1 MADVSTISG
10 SSSIATKP
18 VPSPEL
24 PLFAL
29 VAADV
34 AVVLADAELADAEHA
49 DAELAN
55 ADVAGDML
63 LDWLFVAPSPVPV
76 SGKPPAMTGDAF
88 NAAATIANYVIFV
101 PNRTRLIHHNNRFCP
116 YFIVIDKKFS
126 SNKKKGTRPVGV
138 TPRFLCQP
146 LLILANPC

>member
-34 AVVLADAELADAEHA
+34 AVVLADAKLA
-49 DAELAN
+49 DAELAD

-76 SGKPPAMTGDAF
+76 SGKP
-88 NAAATIANYVIFV
+88 
-101 PNRTRLIHHNNRFCP
+101 
-116 YFIVIDKKFS
+116 
-126 SNKKKGTRPVGV
+126 
-138 TPRFLCQP
+138 QQ
-146 LLILANPC
+146 

>member
-1 MADVSTISG
+1 MMADVSTISG

-34 AVVLADAELADAEHA
+34 AVVLADAELADAELADAELA

-76 SGKPPAMTGDAF
+76 SGKP
-88 NAAATIANYVIFV
+88 
-101 PNRTRLIHHNNRFCP
+101 
-116 YFIVIDKKFS
+116 
-126 SNKKKGTRPVGV
+126 
-138 TPRFLCQP
+138 QQ
-146 LLILANPC
+146 

>member
-1 MADVSTISG
+1 MMADVSTISG

-34 AVVLADAELADAEHA
+34 AVVLADAELA
-49 DAELAN
+49 N

-76 SGKPPAMTGDAF
+76 SGKP
-88 NAAATIANYVIFV
+88 
-101 PNRTRLIHHNNRFCP
+101 
-116 YFIVIDKKFS
+116 
-126 SNKKKGTRPVGV
+126 
-138 TPRFLCQP
+138 QQ
-146 LLILANPC
+146 

>member
-1 MADVSTISG
+1 MMADVSTISG

-34 AVVLADAELADAEHA
+34 AVVLADAKLA

-88 NAAATIANYVIFV
+88 NAAATIANFV
-101 PNRTRLIHHNNRFCP
+101 SSWRILCPPSVTQCFFSAYDRKLRYFCA
-116 YFIVIDKKFS
+116 KS
-126 SNKKKGTRPVGV
+126 HETN
-138 TPRFLCQP
+138 TPQ
-146 LLILANPC
+146 

>member
-34 AVVLADAELADAEHA
+34 AVVLADAELADAE
-49 DAELAN
+49 LAN

-76 SGKPPAMTGDAF
+76 SGKP
-88 NAAATIANYVIFV
+88 
-101 PNRTRLIHHNNRFCP
+101 
-116 YFIVIDKKFS
+116 
-126 SNKKKGTRPVGV
+126 
-138 TPRFLCQP
+138 QQ
-146 LLILANPC
+146 

>member
-1 MADVSTISG
+1 MMADVSTISG

-34 AVVLADAELADAEHA
+34 AVVLADAKLA
-49 DAELAN
+49 DAELAD

-76 SGKPPAMTGDAF
+76 SGKP
-88 NAAATIANYVIFV
+88 
-101 PNRTRLIHHNNRFCP
+101 
-116 YFIVIDKKFS
+116 
-126 SNKKKGTRPVGV
+126 
-138 TPRFLCQP
+138 QQ
-146 LLILANPC
+146 

>member
-34 AVVLADAELADAEHA
+34 AVVLADAELADAELADAELA

-76 SGKPPAMTGDAF
+76 SGKP
-88 NAAATIANYVIFV
+88 
-101 PNRTRLIHHNNRFCP
+101 
-116 YFIVIDKKFS
+116 
-126 SNKKKGTRPVGV
+126 
-138 TPRFLCQP
+138 QQ
-146 LLILANPC
+146 

>member
-1 MADVSTISG
+1 MMADVSTISG

-34 AVVLADAELADAEHA
+34 AVVLADAELADAELVDAELADAELA

-76 SGKPPAMTGDAF
+76 SGKP
-88 NAAATIANYVIFV
+88 
-101 PNRTRLIHHNNRFCP
+101 
-116 YFIVIDKKFS
+116 
-126 SNKKKGTRPVGV
+126 
-138 TPRFLCQP
+138 QQ
-146 LLILANPC
+146 

>member
-1 MADVSTISG
+1 MMADVSTISG

-34 AVVLADAELADAEHA
+34 AVVLADAKLADAKLADAELA

-76 SGKPPAMTGDAF
+76 SG
-88 NAAATIANYVIFV
+88 
-101 PNRTRLIHHNNRFCP
+101 
-116 YFIVIDKKFS
+116 
-126 SNKKKGTRPVGV
+126 
-138 TPRFLCQP
+138 
-146 LLILANPC
+146 

>member
-1 MADVSTISG
+1 MMADVSTISG

-34 AVVLADAELADAEHA
+34 AVVLADAKLA

-76 SGKPPAMTGDAF
+76 SGKPPCND
-88 NAAATIANYVIFV
+88 
-101 PNRTRLIHHNNRFCP
+101 R
-116 YFIVIDKKFS
+116 
-126 SNKKKGTRPVGV
+126 
-138 TPRFLCQP
+138 
-146 LLILANPC
+146 

>member
-1 MADVSTISG
+1 MMADVSTISG

-34 AVVLADAELADAEHA
+34 AVVLADAKLA

-76 SGKPPAMTGDAF
+76 SGKP
-88 NAAATIANYVIFV
+88 
-101 PNRTRLIHHNNRFCP
+101 
-116 YFIVIDKKFS
+116 
-126 SNKKKGTRPVGV
+126 
-138 TPRFLCQP
+138 QQ
-146 LLILANPC
+146 

>member
-34 AVVLADAELADAEHA
+34 AVVLADAELA

-88 NAAATIANYVIFV
+88 NAAATIANFV
-101 PNRTRLIHHNNRFCP
+101 SSWRILCPTSVTQCFFSAYDRKLRYFSAKPHENN
-116 YFIVIDKKFS
+116 
-126 SNKKKGTRPVGV
+126 
-138 TPRFLCQP
+138 TPQ
-146 LLILANPC
+146 